1 MAKFKSSAV
10 SAVSDLY
17 EAPEAAPEA
26 APEHAASTK
35 LHSEIAKLLKSFSA
49 VDLKK
54 ALDQD
59 LQAAALKSAVD
70 TAAKIL
76 ILRTT
81 LNAEMDN
88 CGLFLADLAL
98 SEIDQDLLGLGIPV
112 AAEVEVGNR
121 KKRPVEGKGTRTRST
136 KEQMA
141 IQNQELLAFRE
152 VVFAALSTE
161 PIGAGDLAER
171 LSCPTAKVA
180 GAMALLLSEQR
191 VTKVGQKRATKYL
204 LA

>member
-1 MAKFKSSAV
+1 MAKFKSSAAV

-17 EAPEAAPEA
+17 EAPEA

-59 LQAAALKSAVD
+59 LQAAALKSATD
-70 TAAKIL
+70 TAAQIL

-152 VVFAALSTE
+152 IVFQALSSE

-171 LSCPTAKVA
+171 LGCPTTKVA
-180 GAMALLLSEQR
+180 GAMALLLVEKR
-191 VTKVGQKRATKYL
+191 ADKIGQKRATKYL